1 MSTIP
6 KQNLVIDDTIDIGL
20 TADLINGTY
29 KTSSLTDLSNNVYS
43 KISDLSSNVYTA
55 LGTKQANL
63 TSTTNL
69 LGIGTSISEL
79 NYNNISL
86 NKPDLSV
93 YALNNNLNA
102 SNITSGTL
110 SISRGGI
117 GTATLTANQIL
128 IGNAATSILQSANL
142 SWNNTSNTLSA
153 TNFIGSGSGITNLDY
168 GNISTNKPNLA
179 IYQPLIT
186 VSTPLVK
193 DVSNNITIDLSA
205 YPLKTYV
212 DGSLNTINTTLSNK
226 QNNLTFSNPFLN
238 TSVVMCTDVP
248 ELLVDRA
255 RLLDKLSPSR
265 QAAQHPTQ

>member
-1 MSTIP
+1 MTKRYRYSIYDVYNTNTKKYNNYFRKFIIIIYYIMSTIP

-93 YALNNNLNA
+93 
-102 SNITSGTL
+102 
-110 SISRGGI
+110 
-117 GTATLTANQIL
+117 
-128 IGNAATSILQSANL
+128 
-142 SWNNTSNTLSA
+142 
-153 TNFIGSGSGITNLDY
+153 
-168 GNISTNKPNLA
+168 
-179 IYQPLIT
+179 
-186 VSTPLVK
+186 
-193 DVSNNITIDLSA
+193 
-205 YPLKTYV
+205 
-212 DGSLNTINTTLSNK
+212 
-226 QNNLTFSNPFLN
+226 
-238 TSVVMCTDVP
+238 
-248 ELLVDRA
+248 
-255 RLLDKLSPSR
+255 
-265 QAAQHPTQ
+265 